1 MTKYASNAIVFT
13 NLSLRVVLMSLPSWP
28 REWRGDCKCAVDHRQ
43 RLIVGN
49 RRLHSRPESATPDV
63 QLEVARFGVK
73 LTYNDLTVQMDSRDA
88 HQDGFWEWA
97 GSGNWFAM
105 AAGERYIS

>member
-1 MTKYASNAIVFT
+1 MPGANPYFGPKRSMSPACPLFWPKMA
-13 NLSLRVVLMSLPSWP
+13 VLVRTS
-28 REWRGDCKCAVDHRQ
+28 G
-43 RLIVGN
+43 G
-49 RRLHSRPESATPDV
+49 RRL
-63 QLEVARFGVK
+63 EVGQGAVN
-73 LTYNDLTVQMDSRDA
+73 LTYNAQTVQMDSRDA